1 MSHIN
6 YSNLIIKHRFFVCL
20 DKAVAAHEEESTG
33 DAKKYS
39 FGSSQN
45 KDGRDLL
52 NSLWAEA
59 FNSDD
64 VIEDIYEQPAKKVKT
79 EPGIETKIKTEKSE
93 KKSESSSSHSAL
105 DKKFLD
111 ALAKSEK
118 ALSALSRVKRQ
129 MYRSDQYNLVTVPI
143 INKTVKDIDDMLL
156 ACTR

>member
-64 VIEDIYEQPAKKVKT
+64 VVEDIYEQPAKKVKT
-79 EPGIETKIKTEKSE
+79 EPNETKVKSEKSE
-93 KKSESSSSHSAL
+93 KKSESSSSLPL

-111 ALAKSEK
+111 ALTKSEK
-118 ALSALSRVKRQ
+118 ALAALSRTKRQ
-129 MYRSDQYNLVTVPI
+129 MYRSDQYNLVTVPN